1 MTTFLLISA
10 IATWGVLIF
19 NILLLMGLIKR
30 VNQLGGQP
38 SKEFLLEEAKR
49 HRGEIAPPFT
59 AKTPSGETVTLDS
72 FVGQDVAFLFLS
84 PTCQP
89 CVEKIPMLNSH
100 YPQAKA
106 AGIEMV
112 VVNVDPHIS
121 GEQFINDHNIEIPVI
136 TAPQMSNPFASR
148 YYAVSTPAF
157 CLVDATGKIRASGMI
172 SATYWRAQLAL
183 LRE

>member
-1 MTTFLLISA
+1 MNTVLLISA
-10 IATWGVLIF
+10 IATWIVLIF

-30 VNQLGGQP
+30 VNQLGGKP

-59 AKTPSGETVTLDS
+59 AEMPNGETVTLDS
-72 FVGQDVAFLFLS
+72 FAGQDVAFLFLS

-100 YPQAKA
+100 YPQAKSE
-106 AGIEMV
+106 GIEMV
-112 VVNVDPHIS
+112 VVNVDPHMT
-121 GEQFINDHNIEIPVI
+121 GAQFIHEYNIEIPVV
-136 TAPQMSNPFASR
+136 TAPQISNPFASR
-148 YYAVSTPAF
+148 YYATSTPSF
-157 CLVDATGKIRASGMI
+157 CLVDAVGQIRASGMI
-172 SATYWRAQLAL
+172 DATHWQAQMAL

>member
-84 PTCQP
+84 
-89 CVEKIPMLNSH
+89 
-100 YPQAKA
+100 
-106 AGIEMV
+106 
-112 VVNVDPHIS
+112 
-121 GEQFINDHNIEIPVI
+121 
-136 TAPQMSNPFASR
+136 
-148 YYAVSTPAF
+148 
-157 CLVDATGKIRASGMI
+157 
-172 SATYWRAQLAL
+172 QLASHVS
-183 LRE
+183 RKSRCSTAITRRQKQRA